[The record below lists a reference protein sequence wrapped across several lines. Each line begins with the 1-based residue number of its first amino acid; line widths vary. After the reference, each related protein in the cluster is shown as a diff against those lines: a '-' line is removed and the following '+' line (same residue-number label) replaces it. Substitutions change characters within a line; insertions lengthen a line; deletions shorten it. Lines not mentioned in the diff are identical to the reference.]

1 MNELNNAY
9 TQCEKLMW
17 YIYRDFIYNKDTKK
31 WKASDFQK
39 GSTFIG
45 YEATARMSDL
55 IRMYPN
61 LFKVDKEGRYRTI
74 ELNPEEVD
82 FIEKL
87 LGIKKG
93 DK

>member
-1 MNELNNAY
+1 MIDLNNAY

-17 YIYRDFIYNKDTKK
+17 YIYNDFKNNNETKK

-39 GSTFIG
+39 GNTFIG

-55 IRMYPN
+55 IRMYPT
-61 LFKVDKEGRYRTI
+61 LFKVDKEGRYRTL
-74 ELNPEEVD
+74 ELNVDEVELLEE
-82 FIEKL
+82 L